1 MDQHGELFQENVG
14 DFHVIVQSRGDT
26 LFLPAMLAHA
36 VISVDVGGSN
46 LLSSWINVEV
56 RPANRTGQLSW
67 VLPTGSREASN
78 PVPRQ
83 KGKRKRKFTRQL
95 KKK

>member
-56 RPANRTGQLSW
+56 RPANRTGQLSLGAAHW
-67 VLPTGSREASN
+67 KQES
-78 PVPRQ
+78 Q
-83 KGKRKRKFTRQL
+83 
-95 KKK
+95 